1 MLNVREGAF
10 ENMSPQN
17 PLLIQEG
24 EFYAKIVFNRP
35 EVRNAISVE
44 MWQTLP
50 EIVKNLSARP
60 SLKVLI
66 FAGSGGKAFASGAD
80 ISELQGFTDPEGA
93 RRYHRLLEEAFDG
106 IEACQVPTIAM
117 IDGYALGGGCELALA
132 CDIRIASDR
141 SILGIPAARLGS
153 GVDFR
158 TVLRLVSL
166 VGPARA
172 KELLFTGEAVNAQE
186 AFRIGL
192 VNHIVPSQELESFT
206 FKLAERIATNAPLTI
221 AALKREIRRIADLF
235 AQAFLEES
243 ASAFVSCFAS
253 EDFREGLQAFLEK
266 RRPRFTGR

>member
-1 MLNVREGAF
+1 
-10 ENMSPQN
+10 MSIQDHI
-17 PLLIQEG
+17 LVQEG

-44 MWQTLP
+44 MWRTLP
-50 EIVKNLSARP
+50 GVVKAAASKP
-60 SLKVLI
+60 SVKVLI
-66 FAGSGGKAFASGAD
+66 FAGAGGKAFASGAD
-80 ISELQGFTDPEGA
+80 ISELERFASPEGA
-93 RRYHRLLEEAFDG
+93 KAYHRLLEEAFG
-106 IEACQVPTIAM
+106 EIESCPIPTIAM

-141 SILGIPAARLGS
+141 STLGIPAARLGS

-158 TVLRLVSL
+158 TILRLVSL
-166 VGPARA
+166 VGPAQA
-172 KELLFTGEAVNAQE
+172 KELLFTGEAVHTQE

-192 VNHIVPSQELESFT
+192 VNHIVPPHELESFT
-206 FKLAERIATNAPLTI
+206 LQLAERIARNAPLTI
-221 AALKREIRRIADLF
+221 AAMKREIGRIADLF
-235 AQAFLEES
+235 ARAFLEES